1 MTTTQNATADRY
13 AAVSDRALAAVL
25 RAEDT
30 AEEHHGLDPF
40 ERISCRLHRRWIHQ
54 CVHSS
59 THVVAITGHRWCRDC
74 ECAASVS
81 VDELLGGVV
90 VRCTR
95 CLRVPA
101 SAATRQLVRACRAS
115 LAAATA

>member
-1 MTTTQNATADRY
+1 MTTTETTTDRY
-13 AAVSDRALAAVL
+13 ADVSNRSLADVL
-25 RAEDT
+25 RAEDA
-30 AEEHHGLDPF
+30 AEEDGLDPF
-40 ERISCRLHRRWIHQ
+40 ERVSCRLHRRWIHQ

-59 THVVAITGHRWCRDC
+59 THVVAVTGHRWCRDC
-74 ECAASVS
+74 ECPAAIS
-81 VDELLGGVV
+81 VDELLGDVV

-101 SAATRQLVRACRAS
+101 TAATRQLVRACRAS